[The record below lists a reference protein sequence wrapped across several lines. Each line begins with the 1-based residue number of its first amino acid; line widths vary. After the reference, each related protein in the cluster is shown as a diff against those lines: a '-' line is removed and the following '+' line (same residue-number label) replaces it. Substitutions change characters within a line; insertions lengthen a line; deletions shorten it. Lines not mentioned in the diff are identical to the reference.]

1 MKFRATKKE
10 MRNNY
15 HYIIGIGYCAAQFLL
30 KYEDPIAYSVRSEG
44 WACDYYDIDGV
55 LISTGYAPLESKNT
69 NIDYDMIRDYDN
81 RARKIAHDY
90 TLAYEEREK
99 QVKALLKELIEK
111 AKKS

>member
-1 MKFRATKKE
+1 MKFKVTRKE

-15 HYIIGIGYCAAQFLL
+15 HYVIGIGYCAAQFLL
-30 KYEDPIAYSVRSEG
+30 KYESPIAYSTRVEG

-69 NIDYDMIRDYDN
+69 NIDYVTIRDYDN
-81 RARKIAHDY
+81 KARKIAHDY
-90 TLAYEEREK
+90 SLTYEEQER